1 MFFFCSTRCSYFND
15 RGGGPSEFFGSEIL
29 GKGDFFGSMKYAG
42 IFLGREKKTPE
53 GCFWIDKF

>member
-15 RGGGPSEFFGSEIL
+15 RGGGGPSEFFGSEIL

-42 IFLGREKKTPE
+42 IFLGREKETRRDVF
-53 GCFWIDKF
+53 G